1 MKRILSVILAAS
13 MLTGLL
19 AGCSSG
25 QKPAAST
32 EGTGTVASAE
42 ESTTAAEKAES
53 TAAICR
59 MQSRIRL
66 RKYYIGMLE
75 PNQKRWIRCL
85 WEPQACRWLTILL
98 KV

>member
-1 MKRILSVILAAS
+1 MKRILSVVLAAS

-32 EGTGTVASAE
+32 EGTGTVALPQQQ
-42 ESTTAAEKAES
+42 KRQNPLLHL
-53 TAAICR
+53 R

>member
-1 MKRILSVILAAS
+1 MKRILSVVLAAS

-42 ESTTAAEKAES
+42 ESTTAAEKA
-53 TAAICR
+53 
-59 MQSRIRL
+59 
-66 RKYYIGMLE
+66 
-75 PNQKRWIRCL
+75 
-85 WEPQACRWLTILL
+85 
-98 KV
+98 